1 MNVAAQTTDATPTY
15 LSGHTSDSAANWNRL
30 DANSAVAFRITLI
43 GHVTGAG
50 DTKAWEFYGAVK
62 QGATAST
69 CALVG
74 AVTKNIIAADSG
86 ASSWDADVVVE
97 STSYGAFTVQ
107 VTGAA
112 STTIRWN
119 ASIYTSESEY

>member
-15 LSGHTSDSAANWNRL
+15 LSGYNSDSTAYWNRL

-62 QGATAST
+62 QGASAST

-86 ASSWDADVVVE
+86 ASSWDADVVVD
-97 STSYGAFTVQ
+97 STTNGAFTVQ

>member
-1 MNVAAQTTDATPTY
+1 MNVSAQTTDATPTY
-15 LSGHTSDSAANWNRL
+15 LSGYTTDAATYWNRL
-30 DANSAVAFRITLI
+30 DLNSAVAFRITLI

-62 QGATAST
+62 MGASTAT

-86 ASSWDADVVVE
+86 ASSWDADVVVNT
-97 STSYGAFTVQ
+97 STGAFTVQ

-119 ASIYTSESEY
+119 ASIYTAESEF